1 MQSCY
6 VVWLQLYSGGV
17 VIMIV
22 MIIGTKFNNKSSDI
36 REGGQSVG
44 YGIVFL

>member
-1 MQSCY
+1 ML
-6 VVWLQLYSGGV
+6 VWLQLYSGGV

-22 MIIGTKFNNKSSDI
+22 MIIGAKFNNKSNTI